1 MGRGGECRAGEI
13 RRGEA
18 SLATSDSWH
27 VFAFGFPSWFKNVYS
42 YRLRQPRA
50 WVVDLGFGGMRLGW
64 FRFPTGCFCFCRV
77 SKAIQRVFRLF
88 LFWCVASKYLG
99 FDVEQNSND
108 ILKKGLVFA

>member
-42 YRLRQPRA
+42 YRLRQHRA
-50 WVVDLGFGGMRLGW
+50 WVVDLGFGGSPNL
-64 FRFPTGCFCFCRV
+64 TV
-77 SKAIQRVFRLF
+77 YAL
-88 LFWCVASKYLG
+88 L
-99 FDVEQNSND
+99 NS
-108 ILKKGLVFA
+108 LLHAHMTS